1 MGALFA
7 GAVNSLQVN
16 GRWIGVWSVALLP
29 MGACE
34 CNCECILILILL
46 MSLLGIIKFL
56 NDSFALNHFQMDVN
70 CISNRINKNVYMR
83 GYKIQF
89 CSHSIPCTI
98 IIIIIIERY
107 AKNKFWNFNIGHMH
121 ISITTNLNG
130 EFLGAHARLFKLHA
144 LNNKYIKIGLQVSL
158 TF

>member
-1 MGALFA
+1 MSALFA

-83 GYKIQF
+83 G
-89 CSHSIPCTI
+89 
-98 IIIIIIERY
+98 
-107 AKNKFWNFNIGHMH
+107 
-121 ISITTNLNG
+121 
-130 EFLGAHARLFKLHA
+130 
-144 LNNKYIKIGLQVSL
+144 
-158 TF
+158 